1 MMNNDDDDDDDDED
15 NRREVDEVEAE
26 EEDASELMEALRRE
40 ANLKSRVDE
49 LVTTLEKLTRNSEA
63 RHQQSA
69 DFVDDLK
76 RANAALVAAFEKAK
90 KKHLSKVK
98 KMEATIQSMT
108 ERHEC
113 AVDGLKQRIALL
125 EEVAREEEEE
135 EEGEEEDEYVE
146 DLL

>member
-1 MMNNDDDDDDDDED
+1 MMNNDDDDDD
-15 NRREVDEVEAE
+15 NRQEVDEEEAEEE

-125 EEVAREEEEE
+125 EEVAREEEEDE
-135 EEGEEEDEYVE
+135 DEGEEEDEYVE